1 MFEFLNSI
9 LTEGAKNQLKETY
22 DFQVGCDFLF
32 MESVDIHKLDITYF
46 RNSINVYMAQDT
58 DGLCKD
64 VHFYSDSIII
74 RTFSRLESGTSSSA
88 MNKIELSYASTEE
101 ELFQMSTVQD
111 MTGIDLDTMKLFCTI
126 RDTYVTR
133 SKT

>member
-46 RNSINVYMAQDT
+46 RHSINVYLAQDA
-58 DGLCKD
+58 DGICKD
-64 VHFYSDSIII
+64 VHFYPDSIII
-74 RTFSRLESGTSSSA
+74 RTFSRLESGMSSSS
-88 MNKIELSYASTEE
+88 MNKLELSYANTEE

>member
-9 LTEGAKNQLKETY
+9 LTEGAKKQLKESY

-32 MESVDIHKLDITYF
+32 MESIDIHKLDITYH
-46 RNSINVYMAQDT
+46 RYSINVYLAQDT

-64 VHFYSDSIII
+64 VHFYPDSVII
-74 RTFSRLESGTSSSA
+74 RTFSRLERGMSNST
-88 MNKIELSYASTEE
+88 MNKLELSYASTEE

-133 SKT
+133 SES

>member
-1 MFEFLNSI
+1 MYEFLNSI
-9 LTEGAKNQLKETY
+9 LTEGAKNKLKESY

-32 MESVDIHKLDITYF
+32 MESIDIHKLDITYH
-46 RNSINVYMAQDT
+46 RHSINVYLAQDT

-64 VHFYSDSIII
+64 VHFYPEVVII
-74 RTFSRLESGTSSSA
+74 RTFPRSEPGLTTH
-88 MNKIELSYASTEE
+88 KITKLELSYASTEE

>member
-1 MFEFLNSI
+1 MYEFLNSI
-9 LTEGAKNQLKETY
+9 LTEGAKNKLKESY
-22 DFQVGCDFLF
+22 DFQVECDFLF
-32 MESVDIHKLDITYF
+32 MESIDIQKLDILYH
-46 RNSINVYMAQDT
+46 RYSINVYLAQDT

-64 VHFYSDSIII
+64 VHFYPDNVII
-74 RTFSRLESGTSSSA
+74 RFFNRVERGKMTKLD
-88 MNKIELSYASTEE
+88 LSYASTEE